1 MDQEEELLREHKFR
15 RQELENQED
24 DIKDLERTTQQIASE
39 AYSELRFTLSDISES
54 VDSLNEA
61 RIELAHLE
69 EDVLDQLSYEKKKV
83 QEQKDDN
90 EDYYRRELKKLREA
104 D

>member
-1 MDQEEELLREHKFR
+1 MGKEEELLREHNLR

-24 DIKDLERTTQQIASE
+24 EIKDLERTTQQIASE

-54 VDSLNEA
+54 ADSLNEA

-69 EDVLDQLSYEKKKV
+69 EDALDQLSYEKKKLQV
-83 QEQKDDN
+83 QQDDN